1 MNVQTGGRPVNIL
14 LVEDNH
20 RDVCLVQ
27 DALSKA
33 EGVLYE
39 LECVNLLSTGLE
51 RLATGGIDLVLL
63 DLTLPD
69 SRGLDTFAKTY
80 SQVPQVPI
88 IVLTSLGDEDLAV
101 KSLGEGAQDY
111 LIKEQV
117 DTNLLTRA
125 IRYAIE
131 RKRADEENLRL
142 ATAINEARESII
154 ITDAEGTIQYVNPAF
169 QDMSGYVRKD
179 VIGQNIRILGS
190 GKDND
195 MFLQAMWDAIGSG
208 EVWTC
213 QFITKKKD
221 GTLYEAEARIS
232 PVRDNSGTII
242 NYVSVQRDVT
252 HEIQLEKLLR
262 QAQKMEA
269 IGTLAGGIAHDFN
282 NLLMAIQGNVSLM
295 LYDIDSTHP
304 HYKFLTNI
312 IKEVRSGAELTARFL
327 GYARKGKY
335 QVKPVNLNKLVIE
348 TSESIGRA
356 RKEISIHRELAADL
370 FAIEADYGQIQQVLL
385 NLFVNAADAMP
396 VGGDLIL
403 KTANVTHQDME
414 NKLYDPKP
422 GNYVQL
428 TVTDTGRGM
437 DKETRKRIFEPF
449 FTTKEMGLG
458 TGLGLAST
466 YGIIKDHSGY
476 IDVDSEQGRGSTFT
490 IYLPATEK
498 KVEEA
503 VLPTEQ
509 IVKGTGT
516 ILLVEDEERILE
528 VGVKMLERLGYTVL
542 EARNGREAVEIYK
555 ENKDKIDLV
564 ILDMIMPR
572 MGGGEAYDRMKEINP
587 NLKVLLSSGYS
598 IDSQAQEILKRGC
611 DGFIQKVFGMQE
623 LSQRIR
629 EVLDK
634 K

>member
-1 MNVQTGGRPVNIL
+1 
-14 LVEDNH
+14 
-20 RDVCLVQ
+20 
-27 DALSKA
+27 LS
-33 EGVLYE
+33 
-39 LECVNLLSTGLE
+39 
-51 RLATGGIDLVLL
+51 
-63 DLTLPD
+63 
-69 SRGLDTFAKTY
+69 
-80 SQVPQVPI
+80 
-88 IVLTSLGDEDLAV
+88 
-101 KSLGEGAQDY
+101 
-111 LIKEQV
+111 
-117 DTNLLTRA
+117 RA

-169 QDMSGYVRKD
+169 QGMSGYVRKD
-179 VIGQNIRILGS
+179 VIGQNIRFLGS

-195 MFLQAMWDAIGSG
+195 MFLQAMWETIGLG
-208 EVWTC
+208 EVWTG

-221 GTLYEAEARIS
+221 GTLYEAEATIS

-262 QAQKMEA
+262 ETQKMEA

-282 NLLMAIQGNVSLM
+282 NLLTAIQGNVSLM

-312 IKEVRSGAELTARFL
+312 SKEVRSGAELTARFL

-335 QVKPVNLNKLVIE
+335 QVKPVNLNKLVKE

-356 RKEISIHRELAADL
+356 RKEISIHRELAVDL
-370 FAIEADYGQIQQVLL
+370 FAIKADHGQVQQVLL

-403 KTANVTHQDME
+403 KTANVTPQDME
-414 NKLYDPKP
+414 NKQYDPKP

-437 DKETRKRIFEPF
+437 DKETQGRIFEPF

-466 YGIIKDHSGY
+466 YGIIKGLGGY

-503 VLPTEQ
+503 VRSAEQ

-516 ILLVEDEERILE
+516 ILLVDDEERVLD
-528 VGVKMLERLGYTVL
+528 VGVKVLERLGYTVL
-542 EARNGREAVEIYK
+542 EARGGREAVEIYK

-572 MGGGEAYDRMKEINP
+572 MGGGEAYDRMKEFNP

-598 IDSQAQEILKRGC
+598 IDSQAKEILKRGC
-611 DGFIQKVFGMQE
+611 DGFIQKAFGMQE

-629 EVLDK
+629 DVLDK

>member
-1 MNVQTGGRPVNIL
+1 MNSETVGRPVNIL
-14 LVEDNH
+14 LVEGNR
-20 RDVCLVQ
+20 RDACLIQ
-27 DALSKA
+27 EALAKA
-33 EGVLYE
+33 KGALFE
-39 LECVNLLSTGLE
+39 LECVNRLSTGLE
-51 RLATGGIDLVLL
+51 RLATGGIDVVLL

-69 SRGLDTFAKTY
+69 SRGIDTFAGTY
-80 SQVPQVPI
+80 AKAPQVPI
-88 IVLTSLGDEDLAV
+88 IVLTSLDDEDLAV
-101 KSLGEGAQDY
+101 KSLWEGAQDY

-117 DTNLLTRA
+117 NTSLLSRA

-131 RKRADEENLRL
+131 HKRAYEENLRL
-142 ATAINEARESII
+142 STAINEARESII

-169 QDMSGYVRKD
+169 QGMSGYLRKD

-195 MFLQAMWDAIGSG
+195 MFLQVMWETIGLG
-208 EVWTC
+208 EVWTD
-213 QFITKKKD
+213 QIITKKKD
-221 GTLYEAEARIS
+221 GTLYEVEATIS

-252 HEIQLEKLLR
+252 HEIQLVKMLR
-262 QAQKMEA
+262 EAQKMEA
-269 IGTLAGGIAHDFN
+269 IGTLASGIAHDFN
-282 NLLMAIQGNVSLM
+282 NLLTAIEGNASLM

-312 IKEVRSGAELTARFL
+312 SKEVKSGAELTAQFL
-327 GYARKGKY
+327 GYARKGKC
-335 QVKPVNLNKLVIE
+335 QVKPVNLNKLVKE

-356 RKEISIHRELAADL
+356 RKEISIHRELAVDL
-370 FAIEADYGQIQQVLL
+370 FAIEADQGQVQQVLL

-396 VGGDLIL
+396 GGGDLIL

-414 NKLYDPKP
+414 NKQYDPKP

-437 DKETRKRIFEPF
+437 DKETQERLFEPF
-449 FTTKEMGLG
+449 FTTKKMGLG

-466 YGIIKDHSGY
+466 YGIIKGHSGY

-503 VLPTEQ
+503 VRTAEQ

-516 ILLVEDEERILE
+516 VLLVDDEERVLDVSVE
-528 VGVKMLERLGYTVL
+528 MLERLGYTVL
-542 EARNGREAVEIYK
+542 VARGGSEAVEIYK

-564 ILDMIMPR
+564 ILDMIMPW
-572 MGGGEAYDRMKEINP
+572 MGGGEVYDRMKEFNP
-587 NLKVLLSSGYS
+587 KLKVLLSSGYS
-598 IDSQAQEILKRGC
+598 MGSQAKEILKRGC
-611 DGFIQKVFGMQE
+611 DGFIQKPFSMND
-623 LSQRIR
+623 LSEKIW
-629 EVLDK
+629 EILDEK
-634 K
+634 